1 MNGRPRLSDL
11 PPVKVT
17 SESLR
22 EAARLYAYLWPYR
35 GKFIAA
41 MSCLLVSS
49 LMGLAFPFLTGR
61 LIDSA
66 QRALGE
72 APPAEDYFGGVN
84 VNTVAML
91 LMAALAIQAACSF
104 MNTFWLAQ
112 VGENGLADLRLD
124 IYSRL
129 IHLPMAFFAQR
140 RVGELTSRISAD
152 LSQINSALTSF
163 LPQLLRQSV
172 LLVGGVTLIA
182 LTSLRLTV
190 VMLLSFP
197 VLMIVAVIFGK
208 KVRKLAR
215 EAQDKL
221 ADTHV
226 VIEETLQGI
235 ASVKAFSNEEFETS
249 RYRSGVSAFVT
260 AILRVAK
267 LRGIFGAFVTF
278 AIFGSIVLVMWY
290 GARLVEERVLSFGGL
305 TQFLLYT
312 MYVGGS
318 VGSFAE
324 LYAQLQQTVG
334 ATQRVRELLRE
345 PPEES
350 DGKTSAGPRIAGR
363 VALDHVTFSYPSRTE
378 VTVLRDLSLKADA
391 GERIALVGPS
401 GAGKTTII
409 SLVLRFYNPDIGQV
423 LIDDRPARDFPLK
436 FLRSQM
442 AVVPQDVL
450 LFGGTIAENIGYG
463 KPGASQADIENAAR
477 LANAHEFIA
486 SFPEGYQTVVGERG
500 VKLSGGQRQRVAI
513 ARAILRDPA
522 ILLLDEATSSLDS
535 ESERLVQQALET
547 LMEGRTSIVIA
558 HRLATVRKA
567 DRIYV
572 IKEGTLAESGTH
584 AELIAHPGGVYRT
597 LSELQFDMGESEDH
611 TTTR

>member
-1 MNGRPRLSDL
+1 MNGRRPSEL
-11 PPVKVT
+11 PPVPVT
-17 SESLR
+17 GESLR
-22 EAARLYAYLWPYR
+22 EAARLYAYLLPYL

-41 MSCLLVSS
+41 MLCLLVSS

-72 APPAEDYFGGVN
+72 MPSDAGAFGGMSVN
-84 VNTVAML
+84 LVSL
-91 LMAALAIQAACSF
+91 LLVCALAVQAACSF
-104 MNTFWLAQ
+104 GQTFWLAQ
-112 VGENGLADLRLD
+112 VGEHGLADLRLD

-172 LLVGGVTLIA
+172 LLIGGVTLIA
-182 LTSLRLTV
+182 LTSGRLTI
-190 VMLLSFP
+190 VMISTFP

-208 KVRKLAR
+208 RVRKLAR

-235 ASVKAFSNEEFETS
+235 ASVKAFTNEGYETA
-249 RYRSGVSAFVT
+249 RYRTGVGAFVS
-260 AILRVAK
+260 AILRGAR
-267 LRGIFGAFVTF
+267 LRGAFGAFVTF

-290 GARLVEERVLSFGGL
+290 GPRLVEERVLSFGGL

-350 DGKTSAGPRIAGR
+350 DDKPAAGLPRIAGR
-363 VALDHVTFSYPSRTE
+363 VQFEDVTFAYASR
-378 VTVLRDLSLKADA
+378 K
-391 GERIALVGPS
+391 
-401 GAGKTTII
+401 
-409 SLVLRFYNPDIGQV
+409 
-423 LIDDRPARDFPLK
+423 
-436 FLRSQM
+436 
-442 AVVPQDVL
+442 
-450 LFGGTIAENIGYG
+450 
-463 KPGASQADIENAAR
+463 
-477 LANAHEFIA
+477 
-486 SFPEGYQTVVGERG
+486 
-500 VKLSGGQRQRVAI
+500 
-513 ARAILRDPA
+513 
-522 ILLLDEATSSLDS
+522 
-535 ESERLVQQALET
+535 
-547 LMEGRTSIVIA
+547 
-558 HRLATVRKA
+558 
-567 DRIYV
+567 
-572 IKEGTLAESGTH
+572 
-584 AELIAHPGGVYRT
+584 
-597 LSELQFDMGESEDH
+597 
-611 TTTR
+611 

>member
-1 MNGRPRLSDL
+1 MIGRRPSEL
-11 PPVKVT
+11 PPVKIT
-17 SESLR
+17 GESLR
-22 EAARLYAYLWPYR
+22 EAARLYAYLLPYR
-35 GKFIAA
+35 GKFVAA
-41 MSCLLVSS
+41 LLCLIVSS
-49 LMGLAFPFLTGR
+49 LMGLAFPYLTGR

-72 APPAEDYFGGVN
+72 APPEGGIFGGASVN
-84 VNTVAML
+84 GVSLML
-91 LMAALAIQAACSF
+91 LGALAVQATCSF
-104 MNTFWLAQ
+104 WQTYWLAD
-112 VGENGLADLRLD
+112 VGEHGLADLRLD

-152 LSQINSALTSF
+152 LSQINSALTGF

-172 LLVGGVTLIA
+172 LLIGGVTLIA
-182 LTSLRLTV
+182 LTSGRLTI
-190 VMLLSFP
+190 VMLSSFP
-197 VLMIVAVIFGK
+197 VLMIVAVLFGK
-208 KVRKLAR
+208 RVRKLAR

-226 VIEETLQGI
+226 IIEETLQGI
-235 ASVKAFSNEEFETS
+235 ANVKSFTNEAFETA
-249 RYRSGVSAFVT
+249 RYRSGVGAFVS
-260 AILRVAK
+260 AILRVAR
-267 LRGIFGAFVTF
+267 LRGAFGAFVTF

-345 PPEES
+345 TPEEAEE
-350 DGKTSAGPRIAGR
+350 KAVAGLGRIAGR
-363 VALDHVTFSYPSRTE
+363 VRLEDVTFAYPSRKE
-378 VTVLRDLSLKADA
+378 VTVLRELSLAADA
-391 GERIALVGPS
+391 GKRIALVGAS
-401 GAGKTTII
+401 GAGKSTII
-409 SLVLRFYNPDIGQV
+409 ALVLRFYEPDAGRV
-423 LIDDRPARDFPLK
+423 LIDDRDVRDYPLK
-436 FLRSQM
+436 YLRSQM
-442 AVVPQDVL
+442 AVVPQDVM
-450 LFGGTIAENIGYG
+450 LFGGTIGENIAYG
-463 KPGASQADIENAAR
+463 RPGATQAEIENAAR
-477 LANAHEFIA
+477 LANAHDFIA
-486 SFPEGYQTVVGERG
+486 GFPEGYQTVVGERG

-547 LMEGRTSIVIA
+547 LMRGRTSIVVA
-558 HRLATVRKA
+558 HRLATVRQA

-572 IKEGTLAESGTH
+572 IKDGAIAESGTH
-584 AELIAHPGGVYRT
+584 AELITRPNGVYRT
-597 LSELQFDMGESEDH
+597 LSELQFDLAELDA
-611 TTTR
+611 